1 MAYKQKGWCPFT
13 KLEDK
18 EREMKKL
25 KGKYASLDTSNPY
38 SNMQNMMEDLTVSQ
52 KQYNLDRERFQ
63 QSQSNALSSLKESSG
78 SSGAANVA
86 QAMSLEG
93 KKVSQKSSADI
104 GKQERENQLLERK
117 EAARL
122 QRKKRKGE
130 VLSRKMKK
138 DKTSDLLAMSQQEVA
153 AEKEKK
159 NTAKTQKWKTISSG
173 VDTVGSV
180 MTKRKS
186 RKIYSKKIKTKF
198 KK

>member
-13 KLEDK
+13 KLDDK

-38 SNMQNMMEDLTVSQ
+38 DNMQNMMEDLTVSQ
-52 KQYNLDRERFQ
+52 KQYNLDRERSQ
-63 QSQSNALSSLKESSG
+63 QSQSNALSSLKESTG

-86 QAMSLEG
+86 QAMAMEG
-93 KKVSQKSSADI
+93 KKSSQKSSADI
-104 GKQERENQLLERK
+104 GKQERENQLLARK
-117 EAARL
+117 EAAKL
-122 QRKKRKGE
+122 QTKKRKGE

-138 DKTSDLLAMSQQEVA
+138 DKTKNLLAMSQQEVG

-159 NTAKTQKWKTISSG
+159 NTAKIQKWKTISSG
-173 VDTVGSV
+173 VDAVGTV
-180 MTKRKS
+180 MTQRKR
-186 RKIYSKKIKTKF
+186 KF